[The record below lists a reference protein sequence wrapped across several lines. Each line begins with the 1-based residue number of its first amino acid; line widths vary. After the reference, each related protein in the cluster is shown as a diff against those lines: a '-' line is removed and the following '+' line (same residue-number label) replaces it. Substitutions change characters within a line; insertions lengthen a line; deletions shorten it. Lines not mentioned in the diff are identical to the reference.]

1 MGYIWYTLDNTSKNC
16 YIERL
21 TTVMNFLDPLTI
33 RIPRKYLL
41 ISIAFLAV
49 LAILV
54 VVKIIVWQPAII
66 EPNAIVQETPKVIL
80 DLSVEEQKNN
90 IVFPFTVSSSTLLT
104 DQEYTEVKKYL
115 VDLVKNETS
124 TASLVILQ
132 ILMDQYPSVSR
143 SCHGLV
149 HDIGHETYAKHN
161 DFAAAMAYR
170 DDICGSGF
178 LHGVIESH
186 FAKVDNVFE
195 EMDTIC
201 NAYTTLNE
209 KAKCYHG
216 VGHGIMF
223 YTENDLPG
231 SITYCDRYPEQEA
244 RVRCAEGIFMENFN
258 TEQKD
263 HVSEYLDEQ
272 NPASIC
278 ETQKSIYKGTCYF
291 YAPLHY
297 LSLYTDAYTEALV
310 WCTTLDKE
318 FQAVCASG
326 VGSRAIKQHITSPH
340 FVEKVC
346 LSGTK
351 AQFKSC
357 LDGMVSYY
365 LVHVDSLSKAKEMCL
380 TLDQSSQQACEWSV
394 LYREDF
400 FPI

>member
-1 MGYIWYTLDNTSKNC
+1 
-16 YIERL
+16 
-21 TTVMNFLDPLTI
+21 MNFLDPLTI

-41 ISIAFLAV
+41 AGFALLVV
-49 LAILV
+49 LAIFV
-54 VVKIIVWQPAII
+54 GIKILLWQSDII
-66 EPNAIVQETPKVIL
+66 EHNTAVQEIPELI
-80 DLSVEEQKNN
+80 VEPDSEEKKNAV
-90 IVFPFTVSSSTLLT
+90 VFPFAISSLTLLT
-104 DQEYTEVKKYL
+104 NQEYTDVKKYL
-115 VDLVKNETS
+115 TDLIKNETP
-124 TASLVILQ
+124 TASLSALQ
-132 ILMDQYPSVSR
+132 ILMDKYPSVSR

-149 HDIGHETYAKHN
+149 HEIGHETYAEHN

-186 FAKVDNVFE
+186 FAKVDNVFQ

-201 NAYTTLNE
+201 HVYTTLNE

-231 SITYCDRYPEQEA
+231 SVIYCDRYSEKEA
-244 RVRCAEGIFMENFN
+244 RVRCAEGVFMENFN

-263 HVSEYLDEQ
+263 HVSQYLDEQ

-278 ETQKSIYKGTCYF
+278 ETQPSLYKGTCYY

-297 LSLYTDAYTEALV
+297 LSLHIDGYTEALT
-310 WCTTLDKE
+310 WCATLEKE
-318 FQAVCASG
+318 YQAICASG
-326 VGSRAIKQHITSPH
+326 VGSRAIKQHITNPR

-346 LSGTK
+346 KSGTK
-351 AQFKSC
+351 AQFTSC

-365 LVHVDSLSKAKEMCL
+365 LVHVDSLNKAKDMCF
-380 TLDQSSQQACEWSV
+380 TLGQSSQQACEWSV
-394 LYREDF
+394 MYREDF
-400 FPI
+400 FPL